1 MVDVLNDFIPPAALD
16 QVATLLSHDSLVVK
30 IKQER
35 KTRPLFQSEKFPIQ
49 NALLL

>member
-35 KTRPLFQSEKFPIQ
+35 KTLTKRFLNYNDFSPNKK
-49 NALLL
+49 